1 VRVGAW
7 DGTPERPDGWPGV
20 VPVGAGDHDAD
31 GDGTPDTV
39 VVAREAGG
47 AWLFSDTDGNGF
59 ADLVLDVAPD
69 GPEPDP
75 DAGEEDVLDV
85 LVRLVTGR

>member
-1 VRVGAW
+1 MRTAGW
-7 DGTPERPDGWPGV
+7 DGAPECPDGWPGV
-20 VPVGAGDHDAD
+20 VPVSEGDHDAD

-59 ADLVLDVAPD
+59 ADRVLDVAAA
-69 GPEPDP
+69 DP
-75 DAGEEDVLDV
+75 DADEDVLDV
-85 LVRLVTGR
+85 LDVVVRLVTGR